1 MTTATLHIEHPISD
15 LATWT
20 AAFSG
25 FAEQR
30 RRAGVLAER
39 ILQPEDDPAYIV
51 VDLDF
56 ANADAARSFRAFLEQ
71 RVWADPASSPALR
84 GTPIARVLVETS
96 GRLAE
101 PAPS

>member
-20 AAFSG
+20 AAFSR
-25 FAEQR
+25 FAER
-30 RRAGVLAER
+30 RRQAGVLAER

-56 ANADAARSFRAFLEQ
+56 ANADAARSFRTFLEQ

-84 GTPIARVLVETS
+84 GTPTARVLVETS
-96 GRLAE
+96 G
-101 PAPS
+101 

>member
-1 MTTATLHIEHPISD
+1 MTTTTLHIEHPISD

-39 ILQPEDDPAYIV
+39 IQQPDDDPAYIV
-51 VDLDF
+51 VDLEFHDI
-56 ANADAARSFRAFLEQ
+56 DSARAFRTFLEQ

-84 GTPIARVLVETS
+84 GTPMARVLVDTRPDS
-96 GRLAE
+96 TTATG
-101 PAPS
+101 